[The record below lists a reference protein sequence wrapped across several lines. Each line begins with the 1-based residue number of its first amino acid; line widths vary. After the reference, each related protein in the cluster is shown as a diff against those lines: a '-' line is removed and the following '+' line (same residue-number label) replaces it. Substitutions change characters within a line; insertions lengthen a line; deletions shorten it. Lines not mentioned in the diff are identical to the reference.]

1 MTSSNI
7 LRLQVELEKSYLG
20 LRRFPKESDFFA
32 NRQDSSY
39 AMLYQPKSE
48 AKRRKHQSSKKL
60 ARTKGF
66 DKIIGP
72 LTSLLSFTP
81 TKAIKY
87 LLILV
92 DAAKKDRVDGRN
104 KMIIILSKS
113 SQCFIQ
119 ASARLPSYS
128 PLS

>member
-7 LRLQVELEKSYLG
+7 LRLQVELAKSYLG
-20 LRRFPKESDFFA
+20 LRCFPKESDFFA

-39 AMLYQPKSE
+39 VMLYQPKSE
-48 AKRRKHQSSKKL
+48 TKRQKDQNSKKL
-60 ARTKGF
+60 VRTKGF

-72 LTSLLSFTP
+72 LNSILSFTL

-87 LLILV
+87 LLVSV
-92 DAAKKDRVDGRN
+92 DTAKKDRVDGGN
-104 KMIIILSKS
+104 KMVIILSKS

-119 ASARLPSYS
+119 ALARLPSYS
-128 PLS
+128 LLS